1 MGFCDP
7 LQQPASVHVCCLWC
21 TSVACVQV
29 LEALSSY
36 PCCSTQLNNTFHVV
50 IGHHWA
56 PSWQRA
62 ARRPADGTPGFLA
75 LACTSLVWAKS
86 KSRDSA
92 RRGLLQPA
100 SARGALR
107 QRCLWT
113 CTPFS
118 VLAWA
123 GRCMPVCGIAPGGSW
138 CQSELLEVV
147 AGGGTAVL
155 AGLKQCC
162 LRSTTA
168 CRWTWQ
174 LTRSKGES
182 KRAGVWCYPLF
193 RLSFPAGS
201 ISSPRASETT
211 SG

>member
-1 MGFCDP
+1 LPAQHDAVVHPTGTMCLSCWSMGFCDP
-7 LQQPASVHVCCLWC
+7 LQQPASVHVCCFWC

-29 LEALSSY
+29 QEALYSY

-113 CTPFS
+113 WHPFLRACVGLPLHAS
-118 VLAWA
+118 L
-123 GRCMPVCGIAPGGSW
+123 RHCSW
-138 CQSELLEVV
+138 RVMV
-147 AGGGTAVL
+147 
-155 AGLKQCC
+155 
-162 LRSTTA
+162 
-168 CRWTWQ
+168 
-174 LTRSKGES
+174 
-182 KRAGVWCYPLF
+182 P
-193 RLSFPAGS
+193 
-201 ISSPRASETT
+201 IRAS
-211 SG
+211 